1 MSKTKAIAVAFLA
14 LTVTTAALPLYAS
27 VARAQDTQAG
37 QTDPSEFPAI
47 DSAKISLS
55 DAIALAQKE
64 FGGKAAS
71 ATIDDE
77 SKSLAYEIEL
87 LTATGEQK
95 VSVDAASG
103 KASVMTAEAESGG
116 DDGNAHDGSDGAEQP
131 HSAETG
137 EDAK

>member
-1 MSKTKAIAVAFLA
+1 MSKIKAIAAAFLL

-27 VARAQDTQAG
+27 IASAQDTQTG
-37 QTDPSEFPAI
+37 QADPSEFPAI
-47 DSAKISLS
+47 DSAKFSLS
-55 DAIALAQKE
+55 DAIASAEKQ

-87 LTATGEQK
+87 LTASGEQK

-103 KASVMTAEAESGG
+103 KASVMASEAETGG
-116 DDGNAHDGSDGAEQP
+116 DNGEANEGSNGTEQP
-131 HSAETG
+131 DPAETG
-137 EDAK
+137 EDAN